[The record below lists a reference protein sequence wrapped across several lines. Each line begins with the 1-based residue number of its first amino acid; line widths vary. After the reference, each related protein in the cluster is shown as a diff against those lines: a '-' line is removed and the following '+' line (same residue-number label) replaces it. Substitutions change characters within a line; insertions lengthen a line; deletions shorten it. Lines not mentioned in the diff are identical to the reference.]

1 MSIYTSSY
9 IFISL
14 IAVVKSYMRIS
25 NNLLISASTAAAL
38 VTAACLAIVFANPL
52 TTMANAQVEEQQLP
66 SNQTASIQNGT
77 LFESTTDNFRVQL
90 PEGWIVHDVD
100 NTGPTLESEVLQGYG
115 ILAQL
120 CPEEHQQ
127 ATPAIGGSD
136 SNSTASSTC
145 QGSEGNIVHVLRY
158 PNLSNTVGFTSDDV
172 VNDYD
177 NTMNAILSYEIEK
190 LQEVG
195 YQDIQVVNSTD
206 TAINVDISTPALYMV
221 DNDITNALPPSV
233 AIPAKIVKMTYT
245 TTSAP
250 DETRTG
256 IYLLTSTA
264 ATSSNPG
271 MVTGYAIFH
280 ESDSTV
286 ATETTTPSESP
297 APTPIPES
305 AIQVFGSFELIASDE
320 MVQALVAALAAQLD
334 QAQLLGQL
342 QQIVTIRTIQTG
354 VFGESVT
361 PLAGSLTASGTRG
374 VAPATFEFGT
384 DLRGGAPPYTI
395 NWDFGDGSQ
404 ESNRESVV
412 HTFDEPG
419 TYTVTMTVIDSVGQA
434 GSARVGIT
442 VEEGLVGEQ
451 PPAEGNATGNNQN
464 NTSTEEG
471 TDETDS
477 DESTDETGN
486 NQNNTST
493 EEGTDE
499 TDSDE
504 STDETDS
511 DESTDETDS
520 DESTDETDSDE
531 STDETGNN
539 QNNTSTEEGS
549 TP

>member
-1 MSIYTSSY
+1 
-9 IFISL
+9 
-14 IAVVKSYMRIS
+14 MRIS
-25 NNLLISASTAAAL
+25 NNLLISASTAVAL
-38 VTAACLAIVFANPL
+38 VMAACLALLFANTL
-52 TTMANAQVEEQQLP
+52 TTMANAQQEEQQQLP
-66 SNQTASIQNGT
+66 SNQTTAIQNGT

-90 PEGWIVHDVD
+90 PEDWLVHDVD
-100 NTGPTLESEVLQGYG
+100 NTGPTLESEVLRGYG
-115 ILAQL
+115 ILAQF
-120 CPEEHQQ
+120 CPEEQQQ

-145 QGSEGNIVHVLRY
+145 QGSEGNIVHILRY

-195 YQDIQVVNSTD
+195 YQDIQIVNSTD
-206 TAINVDISTPALYMV
+206 TAINVDISTPGLYLV

-245 TTSAP
+245 TASAP
-250 DETRTG
+250 DEIRTG

-271 MVTGYAIFH
+271 MVTGYAIFY
-280 ESDSTV
+280 ETDSTV
-286 ATETTTPSESP
+286 ATETTTSSESS
-297 APTPIPES
+297 APTPISES
-305 AIQVFGSFELIASDE
+305 AIQVFGSFELIASEE

-361 PLAGSLTASGTRG
+361 PLAGSLTANGTRG

-412 HTFDEPG
+412 LTFDEPG

-434 GSARVGIT
+434 GSARIGIT
-442 VEEGLVGEQ
+442 VEEGVVEEE
-451 PPAEGNATGNNQN
+451 PPAEGNPIGNNQN
-464 NTSTEEG
+464 NTGTDEG
-471 TDETDS
+471 TDESDTD
-477 DESTDETGN
+477 
-486 NQNNTST
+486 
-493 EEGTDE
+493 EGTDE
-499 TDSDE
+499 SDTDEGTDE
-504 STDETDS
+504 SDTDEGT
-511 DESTDETDS
+511 
-520 DESTDETDSDE
+520 
-531 STDETGNN
+531 
-539 QNNTSTEEGS
+539 